1 MPKKEV
7 QPEAVEDVPED
18 APVIKELKVLD
29 DKYLEMER
37 ACDKEIK
44 EIQKKYMEQQK
55 PLLDQRAEVLAK
67 EGENTDTTGTPAQKG
82 FWVTAMQNHPALEEF
97 IQKWDL
103 PVLEYLKDIT
113 TAPLDVNEMDKG
125 FKIAFHFAK
134 NPYFEAEVLEKEYH
148 TEEDSPY
155 TQELTV
161 TQIKATDIEWKE
173 GKDITVE
180 KVAKKVKGGGA
191 KKAKQKKEKEEPRE
205 SFFRDFFRSLK
216 PGEAV
221 PDDLNLED
229 MLDSDDEENDDEIME
244 MLMDRDHEI
253 GTAIQEQLIPFAVR
267 WFTGEAAPEGDDE
280 DDDEDSEEEDS
291 EDDDDDED
299 VPAPKKKGGKQ
310 PVGKAGK
317 EGKDKD
323 QKQTEECKQQ

>member
-1 MPKKEV
+1 MPRKEV
-7 QPEAVEDVPED
+7 QQSEAVADVPED
-18 APVIKELKVLD
+18 TPVVKELKALD
-29 DKYLEMER
+29 DKYLEMGR

-55 PLLDQRAEVLAK
+55 PLLDQRAEILAK
-67 EGENTDTTGTPAQKG
+67 SGENTDTATGTPAQKG

-113 TAPLDVNEMDKG
+113 TAPLDPNEMDKG

-134 NPYFEAEVLEKEYH
+134 NPYFEAEVLEKEYY

-161 TQIKATDIEWKE
+161 TEIKATEIEWNE
-173 GKDITVE
+173 GKDVTVE

-216 PGEAV
+216 PGEPV

-253 GTAIQEQLIPFAVR
+253 GTAIQDQLIPFAVR
-267 WFTGEAAPEGDDE
+267 WFTGEAAPDGDDD

-310 PVGKAGK
+310 PAGK
-317 EGKDKD
+317 SGKDSKD

>member
-1 MPKKEV
+1 MG
-7 QPEAVEDVPED
+7 
-18 APVIKELKVLD
+18 
-29 DKYLEMER
+29 
-37 ACDKEIK
+37 
-44 EIQKKYMEQQK
+44 EQQK
-55 PLLDQRAEVLAK
+55 PLLDQRAGVLAK
-67 EGENTDTTGTPAQKG
+67 AEENGGDASTGTPAVKG

-97 IQKWDL
+97 VQKWDL

-113 TAPLDVNEMDKG
+113 TAPLDINEMDKG

-134 NPYFEAEVLEKEYH
+134 NPYFDVEVLEKEYH

-161 TQIKATDIEWKE
+161 TLIKATEIEWND

-205 SFFRDFFRSLK
+205 SFFRDFFRTLK
-216 PGEAV
+216 PGEPV

-229 MLDSDDEENDDEIME
+229 MLDEDDEEDDDEIME

-253 GTAIQEQLIPFAVR
+253 GTAIQDQLIPFAVR
-267 WFTGEAAPEGDDE
+267 WYTGEAAPEEDSDD
-280 DDDEDSEEEDS
+280 DDDEDEES

-299 VPAPKKKGGKQ
+299 DVPVPKKKGGAK
-310 PVGKAGK
+310 PAGGKPG
-317 EGKDKD
+317 KD